1 MWGHNILHNHS
12 LLGDPATATLLW
24 QSLPKNPEELWITRA
39 QSTEA
44 AYDAEVAFEPACL
57 LPALDLVVQHK
68 AEAFPKLSRLRVQ
81 FQPTNWKM
89 EWLDSLAS
97 VCGRAEANGIE
108 CTIIL
113 EYVNKR
119 IIVQRARGWYE
130 NVEWN
135 MISRNM
141 EAPKI
146 WITAAAEED
155 LAQKMRK
162 AKPKAAGVPVV
173 ILPL

>member
-1 MWGHNILHNHS
+1 MWGHDILHNHS
-12 LLGDPATATLLW
+12 LLGDPATAALLW

-119 IIVQRARGWYE
+119 IIVQRAWVGMRM
-130 NVEWN
+130 WN
-135 MISRNM
+135 G
-141 EAPKI
+141 
-146 WITAAAEED
+146 T
-155 LAQKMRK
+155 
-162 AKPKAAGVPVV
+162 
-173 ILPL
+173 